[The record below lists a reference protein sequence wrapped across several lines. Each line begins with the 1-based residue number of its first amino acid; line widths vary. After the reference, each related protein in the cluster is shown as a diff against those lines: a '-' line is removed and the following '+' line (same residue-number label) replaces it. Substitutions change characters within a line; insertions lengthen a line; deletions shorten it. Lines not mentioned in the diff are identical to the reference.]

1 MNELHSYPF
10 AKFWSSD
17 VVQDLIL
24 HPCHFLEPL
33 QWYSALNYFQAF
45 NQLLFKSVF
54 FFDSVNLFSK
64 CKCMI
69 IQTGHSVSVVHLKQ
83 KSIFVVKSCLI
94 AKSSKIKNVLSICT
108 VAFMT
113 VITHVV
119 ICLFFLTIEKFRN
132 FFFFFGV
139 WKWTALKRIVL
150 SVQNI

>member
-17 VVQDLIL
+17 AVQNLIL

-64 CKCMI
+64 CKRMI
-69 IQTGHSVSVVHLKQ
+69 IETGHSVSAVHSKQ

-94 AKSSKIKNVLSICT
+94 GKSSKIKNVLWSCT
-108 VAFMT
+108 VTFMT
-113 VITHVV
+113 VIIHVV
-119 ICLFFLTIEKFRN
+119 ICLFF
-132 FFFFFGV
+132 
-139 WKWTALKRIVL
+139 
-150 SVQNI
+150 